1 MNTNEIRNV
10 NSAINRN
17 NLWWRTP
24 PMLIVIGVVFVV
36 LNQIPGLNEIDTLA
50 GIGLI
55 VRTFLKV
62 KEEEKALQA

>member
-1 MNTNEIRNV
+1 MV
-10 NSAINRN
+10 NAR
-17 NLWWRTP
+17 P
-24 PMLIVIGVVFVV
+24 CPFVV